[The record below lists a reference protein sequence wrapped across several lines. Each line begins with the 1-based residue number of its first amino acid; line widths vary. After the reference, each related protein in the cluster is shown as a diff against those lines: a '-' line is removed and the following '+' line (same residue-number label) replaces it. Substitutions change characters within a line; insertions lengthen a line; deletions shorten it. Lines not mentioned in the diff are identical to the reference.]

1 MESEQPLGI
10 FMMLCEHL
18 QKSNIPGQTTMQTQI
33 HKLLDNHLN
42 LLKWALQVC
51 LGDIS
56 FNVTDQHS
64 IEIGWQA
71 LFHNGYLDR
80 LAATAILG
88 NNSTLD

>member
-1 MESEQPLGI
+1 
-10 FMMLCEHL
+10 MMLREDL
-18 QKSNIPGQTTMQTQI
+18 QKSDIPGQTTMRTRI
-33 HKLLDNHLN
+33 HELLDNHLN
-42 LLKWALQVC
+42 ILERALRVC

-56 FNVTDQHS
+56 FNVTDRLS

-88 NNSTLD
+88 NHSALD